1 MENSNQLKFISTKW
15 IDTYRNTNPEE
26 RGFICCI
33 DELAVPDA
41 DNVLDQRIDYIFLV
55 PLQGH
60 ADVSI
65 MSKQIVLDHPFSCIE
80 AVLWVSDHAAILT
93 QFRIIP

>member
-1 MENSNQLKFISTKW
+1 MENSNQLKLISTKW

-41 DNVLDQRIDYIFLV
+41 DNVLDQQYLR
-55 PLQGH
+55 Q
-60 ADVSI
+60 
-65 MSKQIVLDHPFSCIE
+65 K
-80 AVLWVSDHAAILT
+80 
-93 QFRIIP
+93 